1 MGIMGC
7 SLGLPNVMDLLH
19 FMEIFLARRS
29 NQVPSLWPPV
39 ASELKV
45 LDFCRLLMSKA
56 VVMLTMFFAN
66 KLVVW
71 LRVSLGSG
79 LDKEPFSGWIFQ
91 TLCLDSSK
99 LHRLT
104 KTNPNLDYAKPTL

>member
-1 MGIMGC
+1 
-7 SLGLPNVMDLLH
+7 MDLLH

-56 VVMLTMFFAN
+56 VVTVVMLTRFFAN
-66 KLVVW
+66 KLVVR
-71 LRVSLGSG
+71 LRFNLGSG
-79 LDKEPFSGWIFQ
+79 LDMMEQF
-91 TLCLDSSK
+91 
-99 LHRLT
+99 
-104 KTNPNLDYAKPTL
+104 